1 MYALEK
7 RLRDNTWRRYAVCGR
22 RKPLEKVAAG
32 LNTTGIWRVV
42 SISVEIDTVL
52 EFADAA

>member
-42 SISVEIDTVL
+42 NTTGEIEAVA
-52 EFADAA
+52 EFANAA